1 MIRILIVDDLLT
13 IREILTE
20 ALVVE
25 PDFQIVG
32 TACDGVDAIEKVD
45 CLRPDVVLMDVE
57 MPKMDGL
64 NATQVI
70 SQRWEQVKVLIL
82 TVHECEEYFDR
93 AVQVGA
99 KGYFLKTTPT
109 EDLVRAIRYA
119 AQGYFQ
125 LPFNLVNKYLSKLVE
140 VQATFS
146 ELTSLKQLIQMQL
159 TQFEQLSYLSVDK
172 CLQIE
177 QELHKQQKIIRVYF
191 HQSQTDQN
199 WHRSQVNQHL
209 AQLKKDLRGLNRT
222 LWMLIGVLLSLLSF
236 GLALGITLWLKRT

>member
-1 MIRILIVDDLLT
+1 MIRILIVDDLLS

-20 ALVVE
+20 ALAVE

-64 NATQVI
+64 NATQII
-70 SQRWEQVKVLIL
+70 SQQWRQVKVLIL

-125 LPFNLVNKYLSKLVE
+125 LPFDLVNKYLSKLVE
-140 VQATFS
+140 VQATFN
-146 ELTSLKQLIQMQL
+146 ELASLKQVIQTQL
-159 TQFEQLSYLSVDK
+159 EQCKQFSYLSGEK

-177 QELHKQQKIIRVYF
+177 QELHKQQKTIGIYF
-191 HQSQTDQN
+191 HQSQIEQD

-209 AQLKKDLRGLNRT
+209 VHLKKDLLGLRRT
-222 LWMLIGVLLSLLSF
+222 LWVLIGILLSLLSF
-236 GLALGITLWLKRT
+236 GLALGVTLWLKRS